1 MQYHLYVFVSY
12 IHTVSDMT
20 NNDGGV
26 CTTSSCISYWGIR
39 VSHNCGSRSRTLF
52 HTHIIVTHETAET
65 SSAYIIFFLLHL
77 SLSISLSLISFFF
90 LFVWSC
96 GGWCVCFVSLSYFII
111 AAQKNPKSHKHFSFF
126 EERGRGRERDLENK
140 YIFKSTHTHTNTT
153 NETIGLQSFN

>member
-77 SLSISLSLISFFF
+77 SLSLSLSHQFFF

-96 GGWCVCFVSLSYFII
+96 GGVCVLFLYHTLLLPRKKIRNLINIF
-111 AAQKNPKSHKHFSFF
+111 HFLKREEE
-126 EERGRGRERDLENK
+126 EERE
-140 YIFKSTHTHTNTT
+140 I
-153 NETIGLQSFN
+153 